1 MGNYLEV
8 LRHRVARN
16 LLLSTLPARV
26 AYSMVGLTIFFHV
39 QHSIHSISTAGFALG
54 LNGIAGAITAGARGS
69 IMDRFG
75 QRWPLRVL
83 VPAYSASLIG
93 FSFVNTRTSLLLVAT
108 ILGASAPPINLS
120 ARPLWRHAVPKELLR
135 AAYAIDATAMNGA
148 AILGPVLA
156 TSISLSIGAEWSLRL
171 CALLLF
177 IGGAALASQSIS
189 KKWMPEVKPP
199 GTRPLWKVPAM
210 RLLMLEG
217 AIIGF
222 GWGSFDVGVPAAA
235 TLVHHQSLSGPIFAA
250 LSFGTV
256 LGGLAGGLSSR
267 KVSSRKGMLLSYSAW
282 ALSAIPLF
290 FVYPSWQLILVGFLI
305 GIAGG
310 PLQIFYWEV
319 IEAVRPAG
327 TAVSALAWIWAV
339 EGTFA
344 SFGSALSG
352 SIADHFGA
360 RWALSI
366 TPAAILLGFC
376 VVLLGRG
383 LLVKADRRPSA
394 ESDEAA
400 IAASEDPTT

>member
-1 MGNYLEV
+1 MGSYLAV
-8 LRHRVARN
+8 LRIRAARN

-83 VPAYSASLIG
+83 VPAYAASLIG
-93 FSFVNTRTSLLLVAT
+93 FSFVHTRTNLLTVAT

-120 ARPLWRHAVPKELLR
+120 ARPLWKHAVPKKILR
-135 AAYAIDATAMNGA
+135 AAYAIDATALNGS
-148 AILGPVLA
+148 AIFGPVIA
-156 TSISLSIGAEWSLRL
+156 TSVSLSIGAEWALRL
-171 CALLLF
+171 CAFLLF
-177 IGGAALASQSIS
+177 SGGIALASQTIS
-189 KKWMPEVKPP
+189 KAWIPELKPL
-199 GTRPLWKVPAM
+199 GTAPLWKVPAV

-250 LSFGTV
+250 LSLGTV
-256 LGGLAGGLSSR
+256 IGGLIGGLASR
-267 KVSSRKGMLLSYSAW
+267 RVSSLKGMLFSYTAW
-282 ALSAIPLF
+282 AISAIPLF
-290 FVYPSWQLILVGFLI
+290 FVKPSWQLILVGLLI

-310 PLQIFYWEV
+310 PLQIYYWEV
-319 IEAVRPAG
+319 IEAVRPVG

-344 SFGSALSG
+344 SIGSALSG

-360 RWALSI
+360 RWSLAI
-366 TPAAILLGFC
+366 TPSAILLGFC
-376 VVLLGRG
+376 VVMLGRG
-383 LLVKADRRPSA
+383 LLVKGDRRPSV
-394 ESDEAA
+394 ENDEAA
-400 IAASEDPTT
+400 IAGSEDQTR